1 MEARVNSLSHNLLVW
16 LHDTVLQEVGY
27 HAFVSDWDKHTTPCH
42 QSNWNICFT
51 FSKII
56 VLNLLQTCYGLV
68 KITLSTDHELY
79 FSSLA
84 YRLICSNMKFR
95 YDLGISLYL
104 LFEIESLL
112 NWVMVWYF
120 QDNLKKSNL
129 SLTFLLYQYQLK
141 RPI

>member
-1 MEARVNSLSHNLLVW
+1 MLSFQ
-16 LHDTVLQEVGY
+16 T
-27 HAFVSDWDKHTTPCH
+27 DKHTTPCH

-112 NWVMVWYF
+112 N
-120 QDNLKKSNL
+120 
-129 SLTFLLYQYQLK
+129 
-141 RPI
+141 